1 MAAEQAIFDNDGR
14 YDGALSCIR
23 IFAEVLH
30 ATTAFRVGFPIR
42 LCFSSGIA
50 LNNIESRC
58 VEPRVLAY
66 GMHQPHHRTILEVHN
81 EPLGYYWL

>member
-1 MAAEQAIFDNDGR
+1 MAVEQAIVDNDGR

-23 IFAEVLH
+23 IVAEVLH
-30 ATTAFRVGFPIR
+30 VMIALRVGCPIK

-50 LNNIESRC
+50 LNNVGYRC
-58 VEPRVLAY
+58 VEPRILAY

-81 EPLGYYWL
+81 KPLDCYWL